1 MIRSLKRIPD
11 YTRDPLIRR
20 IVREGIRIQ
29 HRFRAK
35 PYLTRRGRGW
45 LKSEGV
51 APLLRIKARMR
62 RRPPALRA

>member
-1 MIRSLKRIPD
+1 MKRLCGSPSD
-11 YTRDPLIRR
+11 FGRDPLIRR

-35 PYLTRRGRGW
+35 PHLARTGRGW

-51 APLLRIKARMR
+51 APLRRLKARFR
-62 RRPPALRA
+62 RRTALGA